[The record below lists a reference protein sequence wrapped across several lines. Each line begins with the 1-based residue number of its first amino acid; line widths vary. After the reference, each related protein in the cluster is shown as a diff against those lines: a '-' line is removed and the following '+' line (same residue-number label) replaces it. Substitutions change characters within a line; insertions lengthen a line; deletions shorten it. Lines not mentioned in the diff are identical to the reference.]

1 MNLYW
6 SRLGKGS
13 CRHVA
18 RRAGHLIS
26 VVSRS
31 GAAGPGSYVHT
42 ACTMA
47 SAQPH
52 DSLTFASVPSPL
64 TPLIGRERE
73 LALALGFLR
82 RPDVRLLTL
91 TGPGGIGKTALALN
105 LSAQIEPEFADGV
118 RFAPLAAI
126 SRPELVA
133 PAVARASGLAESVG
147 TPAADALAEA
157 LQQSETL
164 LVLDNFEHVVTAAPL
179 VSELLAHCPRL
190 KILVTSRVLLRIAGE
205 YALPVPPLVLP
216 VSGDGAPVDDVMH
229 SPAVQLF
236 VQRGLA
242 VNPSLDVSATNV
254 RLIVEICR
262 RVDGVPLA
270 IELAAAR
277 VTHLSLRS
285 LSERLERRLPL
296 LIGGGRDRPL
306 RLQTMRDAIVW
317 SHDLLS
323 PEQQTLFR
331 QLAVFTNGCT
341 LAAAE
346 AVAGREGE
354 VTNDPHEV
362 LDVVAAL
369 VEASLL
375 RSETDP
381 DGLERYSMLETIR
394 EYAEER
400 LAASG
405 EANAVRQRHA
415 AYFMDFAETYELAEL
430 LPNSNQ
436 VLALLDAE
444 HANLQAALTWFQD
457 SGESGALLRLAAA
470 LGRFWSGRGYSHE
483 NRDWLQRA
491 LARDGAA
498 LADRAKA
505 LVALGVIQ
513 IYQGANQEAEL
524 SLHEGLAGCRI
535 VGDALDTVVALIGLS
550 GLAIMQRD
558 HEHGDALLREALALT
573 NDVADRQ
580 LAQALAGR
588 ISINRAVGPRAQGH
602 YALATEHLED
612 ALRLLRAVGYRE
624 GTVLALGDL
633 GNIARDQGDTSRAL
647 TLYREALELGRS
659 HPGSR
664 YVTEVIEATGIVA
677 AAADQ
682 PERAT
687 ILMSAAKAQRDR
699 LGLRYRVQEDQGALD
714 RAMTTARVALGEDAF
729 SAAWDAGGLLSPG
742 QALQAAQEPFAFP
755 VNSRVG
761 SLTARE
767 MEVLWLIAAGK
778 SNPDIAAELFLSV
791 RTVENHVAHILVK
804 LGVRTRSAAVIAA
817 GLSAKV
823 APPQS

>member
-1 MNLYW
+1 
-6 SRLGKGS
+6 
-13 CRHVA
+13 
-18 RRAGHLIS
+18 
-26 VVSRS
+26 
-31 GAAGPGSYVHT
+31 
-42 ACTMA
+42 
-47 SAQPH
+47 
-52 DSLTFASVPSPL
+52 VPAPL

-73 LALALGFLR
+73 LALALSFLR

-91 TGPGGIGKTALALN
+91 TGPGGIGKTTLALN
-105 LSAQIEPEFADGV
+105 LSAQIEPEFAAGV
-118 RFAPLAAI
+118 RFTPLAAI
-126 SRPELVA
+126 SHPELVA
-133 PAVARASGLAESVG
+133 PAVARATGLAESVD
-147 TPAADALAEA
+147 TPAADALAAA
-157 LQQSETL
+157 LRQSETL

-179 VSELLAHCPRL
+179 VSDLLARCPRL
-190 KILVTSRVLLRIAGE
+190 KILVTSRVLLRVSGE
-205 YALPVPPLVLP
+205 YALPVPPLALP
-216 VSGDGAPVDDVMH
+216 VPGADGPLDDVMR

-242 VNPSLDVSATNV
+242 VHPSLDVSGINAL
-254 RLIVEICR
+254 LIKEICR

-296 LIGGGRDRPL
+296 LTGGARDRPL

-323 PEQQTLFR
+323 PQQQRLFR
-331 QLAVFTNGCT
+331 QLAVFANGCT
-341 LAAAE
+341 LDAVE
-346 AVAGREGE
+346 AIAGGEGE
-354 VTNDPHEV
+354 IAIDPHEV
-362 LDVVAAL
+362 LDIVAAL

-381 DGLERYSMLETIR
+381 DGVERYRMLETIR
-394 EYAEER
+394 EYAQER

-405 EANAVRQRHA
+405 EADAVRKRHA
-415 AYFMDFAETYELAEL
+415 AYFIDFAETYELAEL
-430 LPNSNQ
+430 LPHSNQ

-444 HANLQAALTWFQD
+444 HANLRAALTWLQD
-457 SGESGALLRLAAA
+457 SGESGALLRLVAA

-483 NRDWLQRA
+483 NRDWLERA

-524 SLHEGLAGCRI
+524 SLCEGLAGCRTL
-535 VGDALDTVVALIGLS
+535 GDALYTVVALIGLS

-558 HEHGDALLREALALT
+558 YGHGAALLEEALALT
-573 NDVADRQ
+573 KDVADRQ

-588 ISINRAVGPRAQGH
+588 ISINLAVGPRAQRH
-602 YALATEHLED
+602 YALASAHLEH
-612 ALRLLRAVGYRE
+612 ALRLLREVGYRE
-624 GTVLALGDL
+624 GTILALGDL

-647 TLYREALELGRS
+647 TLYREALELGRN
-659 HPGSR
+659 HPGTR

-699 LGLRYRVQEDQGALD
+699 LGLRYLVQEDQAALD
-714 RAMTTARVALGEDAF
+714 QAMTTARVALGEGEF

-742 QALQAAQEPFAFP
+742 QALQAAQEPFAFS
-755 VNSRVG
+755 VTSRIG

-767 MEVLWLIAAGK
+767 MEVLQLIAAGK

-817 GLSAKV
+817 GLSAS
-823 APPQS
+823 ADPPQS